1 MAESQNIEWKE
12 SWRDEYLKWICGF
25 ANAQGG
31 KIYIGCNDDGEIV
44 GVEDSKKLMEDIPN
58 KITQSLGIVA
68 DVNLLEKDDKEYI
81 EIVVPAYSTS
91 ISYKGVYHYR
101 SGSTKQVLTGPALE
115 SFLNGKRGVTWDNM
129 PIPAF
134 TMADVEDSVVNKF
147 KELAAKKG
155 RIEPSLLEESKE
167 VLLEKLHLT
176 SGGYLTNAAMMLF
189 SKDPEKWQLGAYVK
203 VGYFETDADLMY
215 QDEVRGSLI
224 EIVHKIIELIYFK
237 YMRAKITYVGM
248 QRRERYFVPEA
259 ALRETLLN
267 ALCHSQYNYGVPIQ
281 ISVYADKMYIA
292 NCGRLPDNWTAENLM
307 GKHASRPYNPNIAN
321 VFYLAGFIES
331 WGRGIEKICE
341 ACKADDLPMPEFTIN
356 PGDIMVKFT
365 ATEDRVVH
373 GPGKVTDRVGVKV
386 GVEVGEVLS
395 DGEKMVLELLEI
407 DPGMTYVS
415 MAEKLSVS
423 EKTIYKRMKMLRD
436 KGIIV
441 RVGTDKQ
448 GYWKINE

>member
-1 MAESQNIEWKE
+1 
-12 SWRDEYLKWICGF
+12 
-25 ANAQGG
+25 
-31 KIYIGCNDDGEIV
+31 
-44 GVEDSKKLMEDIPN
+44 
-58 KITQSLGIVA
+58 
-68 DVNLLEKDDKEYI
+68 
-81 EIVVPAYSTS
+81 
-91 ISYKGVYHYR
+91 
-101 SGSTKQVLTGPALE
+101 
-115 SFLNGKRGVTWDNM
+115 
-129 PIPAF
+129 
-134 TMADVEDSVVNKF
+134 
-147 KELAAKKG
+147 
-155 RIEPSLLEESKE
+155 
-167 VLLEKLHLT
+167 
-176 SGGYLTNAAMMLF
+176 
-189 SKDPEKWQLGAYVK
+189 
-203 VGYFETDADLMY
+203 MY

-224 EIVHKIIELIYFK
+224 EIVDKIIELIYFK

-292 NCGRLPDNWTAENLM
+292 N
-307 GKHASRPYNPNIAN
+307 

-341 ACKADDLPMPEFTIN
+341 ACKADELPMPEFTVN

-365 ATEDRVVH
+365 APEDRVVH
-373 GPGKVTDRVGVKV
+373 GPGKVTDRI

>member
-1 MAESQNIEWKE
+1 
-12 SWRDEYLKWICGF
+12 
-25 ANAQGG
+25 
-31 KIYIGCNDDGEIV
+31 
-44 GVEDSKKLMEDIPN
+44 MEDIPN

-68 DVNLLEKDDKEYI
+68 DVNLLEKDGKEYI
-81 EIVVPAYSTS
+81 EMVVPAYSTS